1 MTTLAAERPLGNAAD
16 DDFDGEGG
24 EMTTGETRHSG
35 LRTHEDSG
43 SAPEGGSMSLFALM
57 REDAQ
62 AAFERDPAASSLS
75 DIVLFSTGTHIVWA
89 HRRHHW
95 LWAHGWRRTALWL
108 AKRMRRRLGADIHPA
123 AQIGRRFTI
132 DHGFGVVIGGTSVI
146 GDDCLIYQDA
156 TLGMTGKHGGK
167 RHPTLGNGVM
177 VGAHATLLGDI
188 SVGDH
193 AKVAAGSVVVHDVPS
208 DVTVAGVPAKVVRD
222 RRFCGSCLVRYG
234 VDPESLDSEDVRWS
248 CGL

>member
-43 SAPEGGSMSLFALM
+43 AAPEGGSMSLFALM

-95 LWAHGWRRTALWL
+95 LWTHGWRRTALWL

-146 GDDCLIYQDA
+146 GDDCLIYQD
-156 TLGMTGKHGGK
+156 
-167 RHPTLGNGVM
+167 
-177 VGAHATLLGDI
+177 ATLLGDI